1 MHARWWGRA
10 AAVGLVVLRVVRGGC
25 VGGGSQTVCFD
36 PCADPFMNKR
46 SGCGPAG
53 AQRDGAQSRCKAPQ
67 SRRVFPHTLTSE
79 GPANTTASA
88 A

>member
-1 MHARWWGRA
+1 MHARWWGEGGGGGRA
-10 AAVGLVVLRVVRGGC
+10 GAGEG
-25 VGGGSQTVCFD
+25 GGGSQTVCFD

-53 AQRDGAQSRCKAPQ
+53 AQRDGAESRCKAPQ